1 MNILECG
8 GALTRQRTPQQRA
21 QLVTNDRSI
30 LRGIQEGIQ
39 AQSNAGVA
47 SNDRRFSRVTAAIG
61 RQGKQDANCANPFLA
76 CY

>member
-47 SNDRRFSRVTAAIG
+47 SNDRRFHASRPRLAAKASKMQIVQT
-61 RQGKQDANCANPFLA
+61 RF
-76 CY
+76 